1 MAMKMPLTG
10 IVARPATPLDALYG
24 AAAVTGLVDCTPVK
38 HFLARTLGR
47 SRDEIADDQPLD
59 DLIEDSLV
67 REVIV
72 MEMED
77 FLGREIDR
85 NQFCRAATVRE
96 LAALMTQ

>member
-1 MAMKMPLTG
+1 MKMPLPGPTTAH
-10 IVARPATPLDALYG
+10 VLPLDAFSG
-24 AAAVTGLVDCTPVK
+24 ATAATGLVDCASVK

-47 SRDEIADDQPLD
+47 SRDEIADDQRLD

-85 NQFCRAATVRE
+85 NRFCRAATVRE
-96 LAALMTQ
+96 LAALMTR